1 MFSKTLGRLAPFSLA
16 RRLVVTA
23 IVLVA
28 LVSVLVAGLTSFAMY
43 NYLTGRLDAEVT
55 DSLAR
60 AVGAS
65 ERPASS
71 DDLVEEQ
78 EHDESDVRIPIGQAA
93 GTLTAKFDDEGD
105 RGDVVTASGTRQALS
120 AVALSRLGTLP
131 TDGEIHAVDL
141 PGLGTYRL
149 LARET
154 GTGSLVAGL
163 PTHELNEALA
173 SLLLWELV
181 LALGGIGVA
190 ALLGQL
196 AVSRQLKPLRDVA
209 ATAHELTQ
217 MELSSGEVGV
227 TVRVDERLTDPRTE
241 IGQVGAA
248 LNKMLGHVEQAL
260 DARHRSEQQVRQFVA
275 DASHE
280 LRTPLATIHGYAE
293 LTRRTSTPDAEQLS
307 MAMAKVE
314 TEATRMATL
323 VEDLLLL
330 ARLDS
335 GRPLEWA
342 EVDLTLLVA
351 EAVNDARVVSVDHH
365 WELILPDEPVSV
377 GGDEQRLHQVLTNL
391 LTNAR
396 LHTPPG
402 TRITVA
408 VGWSSD
414 CTENRES
421 VLITVHDDGPG
432 VPANLAS
439 TAFERFSRGDAS
451 RTRESGGAGLG
462 LSIVQAIVQAHGGT
476 VTLTSAPGDTTFAIR
491 LPR

>member
-1 MFSKTLGRLAPFSLA
+1 MFSNTLGRLVPSSLA
-16 RRLVVTA
+16 RRLVVTT
-23 IVLVA
+23 ITLVA
-28 LVSVLVAGLTSFAMY
+28 LVSLLVAGLTSFAMY
-43 NYLTGRLDAEVT
+43 NYLTGRLDIEVK

-65 ERPASS
+65 ERAASS
-71 DDLVEEQ
+71 SDPFEEQ
-78 EHDESDVRIPIGQAA
+78 EHEESDVRIPIGQAA
-93 GTLTAKFDDEGD
+93 GTITAKFDAEGD
-105 RGDVVTASGTRQALS
+105 RGDVVTTGGARQSLS
-120 AVALSRLGTLP
+120 SEALSRLRALQA
-131 TDGEIHAVDL
+131 DGGIHAVDL
-141 PGLGTYRL
+141 PELGTYRVMS
-149 LARET
+149 RET
-154 GTGSLVAGL
+154 GTGTLVAGL
-163 PTHELNEALA
+163 PTHDLDESLA
-173 SLLLWELV
+173 SLLLWELG
-181 LALGGIGVA
+181 LALAGVGLA

-227 TVRVDERLTDPRTE
+227 TVRVDERLSDPRTE
-241 IGQVGAA
+241 VGQVGAA
-248 LNKMLGHVEQAL
+248 LNRMLGHVEQAL
-260 DARHRSEQQVRQFVA
+260 DARYRSEQQVRQFVA

-293 LTRRTSTPDAEQLS
+293 LTRRTSTPDAEQLA

-314 TEATRMATL
+314 AEANRMASL

-335 GRPLEWA
+335 GRPVDRK
-342 EVDLTLLVA
+342 EVDLTQLVA
-351 EAVNDARVVSVDHH
+351 EAVNDARVVSVDHL
-365 WELILPDEPVSV
+365 WRLILPDEPVTV
-377 GGDEQRLHQVLTNL
+377 VGDEQRLHQVLTNL

-402 TRITVA
+402 TTTSVA
-408 VGWSSD
+408 VLRSSES
-414 CTENRES
+414 TETRES

-439 TAFERFSRGDAS
+439 KVFERFSRGDAS
-451 RTRESGGAGLG
+451 RNRASGGAGLG

-491 LPR
+491 LAR

>member
-1 MFSKTLGRLAPFSLA
+1 MFSNTLGRLVPSSLA
-16 RRLVVTA
+16 RRLVVTT
-23 IVLVA
+23 ITLVA
-28 LVSVLVAGLTSFAMY
+28 LVSLLVAGLTSFAMY
-43 NYLTGRLDAEVT
+43 NYLTGRLDAEVS
-55 DSLAR
+55 DSLDR
-60 AVGAS
+60 AVDAS

-71 DDLVEEQ
+71 SDPSEGA
-78 EHDESDVRIPIGQAA
+78 EHEESDVRIPIGQAA
-93 GTLTAKFDDEGD
+93 GTITAKFDDEGD

-131 TDGEIHAVDL
+131 IDGEIHPVDL

-149 LARET
+149 MARET
-154 GTGSLVAGL
+154 GGGSLVAGL

-217 MELSSGEVGV
+217 MELSSGEVGM

-241 IGQVGAA
+241 VGRVGAA
-248 LNKMLGHVEQAL
+248 LNRMLGHVEQAL

-314 TEATRMATL
+314 AEATRMSTL

-342 EVDLTLLVA
+342 EVDLTQLVA
-351 EAVNDARVVSVDHH
+351 EAVNDARDVSADHQ
-365 WELILPDEPVSV
+365 WQLILADEPVTV
-377 GGDEQRLHQVLTNL
+377 RGDEQRLHQVLTNL

-408 VGWSSD
+408 VGSSD
-414 CTENRES
+414 RIENRES
-421 VLITVHDDGPG
+421 VLITIHDDGPG
-432 VPANLAS
+432 VPEDLAS